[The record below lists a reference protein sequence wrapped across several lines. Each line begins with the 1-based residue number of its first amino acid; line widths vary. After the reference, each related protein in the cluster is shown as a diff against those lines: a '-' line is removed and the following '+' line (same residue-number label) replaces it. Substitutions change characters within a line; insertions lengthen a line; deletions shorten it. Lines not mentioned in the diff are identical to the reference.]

1 MKLLIR
7 SIPLLAVLAL
17 AGCSSSPVRPVSNA
31 IPSGRGVEGGSGPS
45 QGMFHLKTKSEQ
57 RAYQSGYQEALSDQ
71 IKDEYWRLQFRHRP
85 DPSNSLSVPVLLP
98 ERVTPDGVRLVPSTE
113 YIKIHQ

>member
-7 SIPLLAVLAL
+7 FLSILVVLAL

-71 IKDEYWRLQFRHRP
+71 IKDEYWRQQFQHWP
-85 DPSNSLSVPVLLP
+85 APALSVPVLLP

-113 YIKIHQ
+113 HLTIH